1 MQSCCLVLRAWRCTS
16 HCYILLRPMLRV
28 AVQNEAAFGGLTP
41 SAIGHLPGAAGE
53 IALNSA
59 GAASTKLSA
68 HLALQAGLV
77 LSCA

>member
-1 MQSCCLVLRAWRCTS
+1 
-16 HCYILLRPMLRV
+16 MLRV

-77 LSCA
+77 LSSA

>member
-1 MQSCCLVLRAWRCTS
+1 
-16 HCYILLRPMLRV
+16 MLRV

-53 IALNSA
+53 MALNSA

-77 LSCA
+77 LSSA